1 MIYWIKDEKNNVLA
15 KATTQ
20 VEALEIMN
28 DLAYKTKKT
37 LTAYTRFRNH
47 LSDRWSIEPV
57 CSITPMCNLYFDK
70 GEGFQ
75 MWQESSLSYKE
86 AKEIIKNLHS
96 TLSKIWNVELTWK
109 MVKA

>member
-1 MIYWIKDEKNNVLA
+1 MTYWIKDEKNNVLA

-28 DLAYKTKKT
+28 DLAYKTKKA

-47 LSDRWSIEPV
+47 LSGRWSIEPD

-96 TLSKIWNVELTWK
+96 SLSKIWNVELTWK